1 MSEYTRRSSG
11 LMVPAQFAE
20 PKPKRPEIGE
30 VATTRD
36 GRDITR
42 GYVDALPLLQPQD
55 RVLLDRAG
63 GNYEI
68 YEEIARDDQVKA
80 TFEQRR
86 LAVVSCE
93 WDVEPGD
100 SSRKA
105 KKAAEFLREQLDHI
119 GWDKITAGMLW
130 GVLYGFA
137 VGELVFASDG
147 QTIGIDT
154 IKVRKQ
160 RRFGFGPDM
169 DLKLRTSHKPFGEP
183 VPPNKFWAYA
193 AGADND
199 DEPYG
204 LGLGHYLYWPCWF
217 KRNAVKFWLIF
228 LEKFGQPTSKGTYPA
243 GTTQEERTRLLQAL
257 QAIATDSAVTVPEGM
272 QIELIEAARSGT
284 PDYTALYDRMDLA
297 ISKVVVGQT
306 MTTDDGSSRSQA
318 EVHMDVRQDLV
329 KADADL
335 ICESFNRGPVRWL
348 TYWNFGE
355 GVPCPRVWRDVSE
368 PEDLEARSRRDKN
381 LRDIGFR
388 PTLKE
393 VQETYGGEWEEVAEP
408 APDLSETPNDRSASG
423 EPEAEFAEGDARD
436 LADDQA
442 DRLESDVGAA
452 GDRLIEPIR
461 RLVESAATLEEI
473 RDGLDKLYPDIDE
486 TVLAGLLREALA
498 AAILGGMFEAREGI

>member
-1 MSEYTRRSSG
+1 MTEFTRRSSG
-11 LMVPAQFAE
+11 VLAPIRLESE
-20 PKPKRPEIGE
+20 PRPKRPELGE

-55 RVLLDRAG
+55 RVLLDRG
-63 GNYEI
+63 GGQYEI
-68 YEEIARDDQVKA
+68 YEEISRDDQVKA
-80 TFEQRR
+80 AFEQRR
-86 LAVVSCE
+86 LAVVSRE

-100 SSRKA
+100 ESRKA
-105 KKAAEFLREQLDHI
+105 KKAAEFLREQLNHI
-119 GWDKITAGMLW
+119 GWDAITDRMLW
-130 GVLYGFA
+130 GVFYGFA

-147 QTIGIDT
+147 QMLGLDT
-154 IKVRKQ
+154 IKIRKQ
-160 RRFGFGPDM
+160 RRFGFAPDM
-169 DLKLRTSHKPFGEP
+169 NLRLRTTRAPFGEP
-183 VPPNKFWAYA
+183 LPPNKFWAYA

-217 KRNAVKFWLIF
+217 KRNGVKFWLIF
-228 LEKFGQPTSKGTYPA
+228 LEKFGQPTSKGIYPA
-243 GTTQEERTRLLQAL
+243 GTTAEERTRLLQAL
-257 QAIATDSAVTVPEGM
+257 QAITTDSAITVPEGM

-284 PDYTALYDRMDLA
+284 PDYTALYDRMNAA
-297 ISKVVVGQT
+297 ISKVIVGQT

-355 GVPCPRVWRDVSE
+355 GVTPPRVWRDVSA

-381 LRDIGFR
+381 IRDIGYR
-388 PTLKE
+388 PTLTE
-393 VQETYGGEWEEVAEP
+393 VQETYGGGWEEVAGP
-408 APDLSETPNDRSASG
+408 APDPDEPDDRSAG
-423 EPEAEFAEGDARD
+423 EQKAEFALGDNRD

-442 DRLESDVGAA
+442 DRLESDAEKA
-452 GDRLIEPIR
+452 SDQLIEPIR

-473 RDGLDKLYPDIDE
+473 RDGLDTLYPDLDA

-498 AAILGGMFEAREGI
+498 AAILGGRYEAREGI